1 MTMSTSFK
9 TLAITSAFATLSGLA
24 MFAQSG
30 AASAKSVLSCTG
42 ADRQSVIDCCEN
54 KVSRKGM
61 PMWMRESGLNCS
73 SATMCGGGKKK
84 SGQQSFTAAVA
95 VVKPRLCSIRY
106 TWNDNGG
113 DNVPKSHD
121 KSKRG
126 DNSGKK

>member
-9 TLAITSAFATLSGLA
+9 TFAITSAFATLTGLA

-30 AASAKSVLSCTG
+30 AASAKGVLSCTG
-42 ADRQSVIDCCEN
+42 SDRQSVVECCEN

-73 SATMCGGGKKK
+73 SATMCGGGKKA
-84 SGQQSFTAAVA
+84 GQQSLTAAVA

-106 TWNDNGG
+106 TWNDNGT
-113 DNVPKSHD
+113 DNVPKTRD
-121 KSKRG
+121 KGKRG
-126 DNSGKK
+126 DHAGKN